1 MGRKLDYQVTVKD
14 PAIGPG
20 DPQFA
25 YPQTGTL
32 LDTAEAANMALSQM
46 ADSKSSILMG
56 ASFVVFS
63 LSINGVADGTAGLPI
78 VLLSLFSFAATVLGV
93 MTVRPARMKAFKVTP
108 DQANLLYFGSY
119 ANITKQ
125 EYEEAMLR
133 ALASEEDAYRHMA
146 RSIYDHGCVL
156 RKEKYRWLYW
166 SYTLFL
172 MGLFLTFAS
181 VLYERFSAKVQPEAG
196 TGLLSLHSPVS
207 TKR

>member
-1 MGRKLDYQVTVKD
+1 
-14 PAIGPG
+14 
-20 DPQFA
+20 
-25 YPQTGTL
+25 
-32 LDTAEAANMALSQM
+32 
-46 ADSKSSILMG
+46 
-56 ASFVVFS
+56 
-63 LSINGVADGTAGLPI
+63 
-78 VLLSLFSFAATVLGV
+78 
-93 MTVRPARMKAFKVTP
+93 P

-156 RKEKYRWLYW
+156 RKQKYRWLYW

-196 TGLLSLHSPVS
+196 TGLLPLHSPVS
-207 TKR
+207 TKH